1 MEKAAFNKI
10 FGEFV
15 REKRTRL
22 KLSQSNLGD
31 RMGLDY
37 QYISRVER
45 GLISPTLFWII
56 GLSNAFELPLELFI
70 SEFVEFSGINTLSIK
85 V

>member
-1 MEKAAFNKI
+1 MEKTAFNKI

-37 QYISRVER
+37 QYISRIER
-45 GLISPTLFWII
+45 GLISPALFWII

-70 SEFVEFSGINTLSIK
+70 SEFVEYSGINTLSIK